1 MGAAGPGARVLIH
14 RLGHTECVDRLGF
27 EVDRFVALL
36 DASDPDARV
45 PTCPEWTVTDLA
57 VHLGIIHRWV
67 TRMVRERT
75 PERIPRVEAEYPH
88 PESPDDVAPW
98 FRAGASAL
106 VATLKVCDSDTPMWA
121 WGPTHHVHFWSRRQ
135 LHETAMHRID
145 LGLACGMLSELDR
158 EVARDSIREL
168 LDFIP
173 LLGQRVPHL
182 AKLRGSGETIA
193 LRATDGDGFGTIT
206 LTPTG
211 FQVDD
216 DLGATDASVSGST
229 SDLALTMS
237 RRLMVTDPRIELAG
251 RIDLVNHWIA
261 HSALD

>member
-1 MGAAGPGARVLIH
+1 MH
-14 RLGHTECVDRLGF
+14 RLGHTECVDGLTV
-27 EVDRFVALL
+27 EVARFGALL
-36 DASDPDARV
+36 DAATPDAPV

-98 FRAGASAL
+98 FRAGGREL
-106 VATLKVCDSDTPMWA
+106 VATLRPCDADTAMWA
-121 WGPTHHVHFWSRRQ
+121 WGPEHHVHFWSRRQ

-145 LGLACGMLSELDR
+145 LALVGGAAAELDR
-158 EVARDSIREL
+158 EVARDSILEL

-173 LLGQRVPHL
+173 NFGAVLPHL
-182 AKLRGSGETIA
+182 AELRGNGETIA

-211 FQVDD
+211 FQVDEA
-216 DLGATDASVSGST
+216 LGATDVSVSGSM

-237 RRLMVTDPRIELAG
+237 RRLAVTDPKIKVSG
-251 RIDLVNHWIA
+251 RMDLVGHWIA